1 MSGQDGAAAQSG
13 GRGREADAKPAGD
26 AVEAAAESDASD
38 GEADPLVVV
47 DGVRT
52 YYESERLI
60 GGSPVKAVD
69 GVSFEISRGETF
81 GLVGE
86 SGCGKTTLGR
96 SILQLE
102 DVDEGEVRVAGTD
115 ATTLSGYELKQ
126 WRRDAQMVFQ
136 NPTSSINERMTVGEI
151 VREPLD
157 IHDEG
162 TKSERRERVS
172 TLLDRVGLRP
182 EHYYRYP
189 HQFSGGQRQRIG
201 IARALAL
208 EPEFVVLDE
217 PVSAL
222 DVSVQAKVLNL
233 LMDLQEEFD
242 LTYLLIAH
250 DLSVVRHVCDRVG
263 VMYLGKLMEVGPTEQ
278 LFRSPENPY
287 TRSLLSAIPEP
298 DPDTRTDRITLR
310 GTPPSPRDPPA
321 GCAFSTRCPFKIR
334 PEEFADLDDTL
345 FQRVEEFRTVVR
357 QQDEGTVSVV
367 ERLKA
372 RLGLDAGYVSL
383 ADLKAE
389 LFEDSDLPAAVE
401 DPLDRAVARGSE
413 GDVAAAREVLDDAF
427 GAVCETETPEQHPVD
442 DGRMSRCHRHREEYA
457 DPAAVDP
464 TTDLDAVDPNT
475 GEQRD
480 GDRL

>member
-1 MSGQDGAAAQSG
+1 MNNPDVSERPTERDRAL
-13 GRGREADAKPAGD
+13 EASANDP
-26 AVEAAAESDASD
+26 ETSAESASD
-38 GEADPLVVV
+38 EGPDEDPLVVV
-47 DGVRT
+47 DGLRT
-52 YYESERLI
+52 YYESEQLI
-60 GGSPVKAVD
+60 GGAPVKAVD
-69 GVSFEISRGETF
+69 GVSFEIGRGETF

-96 SILQLE
+96 SILRLE
-102 DVDEGEVRVAGTD
+102 DIDEGSVTVDGTD
-115 ATTLSGYELKQ
+115 VTSLRGHELKQ

-136 NPTSSINERMTVGEI
+136 NPSSSINERMTVGEI

-157 IHDEG
+157 IHGEG
-162 TKSERRERVS
+162 TKTERREKVS
-172 TLLDRVGLRP
+172 HLLDRVGLQP

-233 LMDLQEEFD
+233 LMDLQDEFD

-250 DLSVVRHVCDRVG
+250 DLSVVRHVSDRVG

-278 LFRSPENPY
+278 LFQSPENPY
-287 TRSLLSAIPEP
+287 TRSLLSAIPAP
-298 DPDTRTDRITLR
+298 DPDTRTDRITLH

-334 PEEFADLDDTL
+334 PEEFADLDADVYE
-345 FQRVEEFRTVVR
+345 RVEEFRTVVR
-357 QQDEGTVSVV
+357 EQDEGTVPVV

-383 ADLKAE
+383 ADLKTD
-389 LFEDSDLPAAVE
+389 LFDGVALPPAVE
-401 DPLDRAVARGSE
+401 EPLDRAVARGAE
-413 GDVAAAREVLDDAF
+413 GDVAAARGVLDEAF
-427 GAVCETETPEQHPVD
+427 GAVCEVERPDQHSVD
-442 DGRMSRCHRHREEYA
+442 DGQTSRCHRHRDEYVS
-457 DPAAVDP
+457 P
-464 TTDLDAVDPNT
+464 DAVDHS
-475 GEQRD
+475 G
-480 GDRL
+480 GDLR